1 MRARKYRVA
10 VAGGAGTWGRH
21 YLHAYAEH
29 PDCEVIALIDRAR
42 QRRQKFAD
50 HYGIEAVY
58 DSVDELLARE
68 IPDIVSAI
76 LPVEQA
82 HDAVIAC
89 AEAGVKVVSCEKP
102 IAAQLARA
110 DEMVRVCRERGTA
123 FGCGTGY
130 WDAAYLEET
139 AAWIRAG
146 NIGEIVAAALP
157 GGLPQEISGGGCV
170 QLTQLRL
177 LTGKEVEWVEGWT
190 LPPAPG
196 WVPPPGV
203 DESEGDRPAYGR
215 LGMSGGIVCEVP
227 EPRPEG
233 GRCPVSIQG
242 EEGQVWIT
250 GPRPVLIQ
258 GSGAAATPV
267 FPDFLEA
274 PRKSTFVYTI
284 ERLMHAFDAGG
295 GARCSGHD
303 YRQALEIAIALNE
316 SAQCDHQR
324 IALPLEDRSMRIFP
338 HPYRLQG
345 GDVAGWESIGYTG
358 PPQLD

>member
-1 MRARKYRVA
+1 MPARKYRVA

-42 QRRQKFAD
+42 ERRQKFAE
-50 HYGIEAVY
+50 HYGVEAVY
-58 DSVDELLARE
+58 DTVDELLARE

-157 GGLPQEISGGGCV
+157 GGLPQEVSGGGCV

-177 LTGKEVEWVEGWT
+177 ITGKEVEWVEGWT
-190 LPPAPG
+190 LSPAPG

-227 EPRPEG
+227 EPLAEG

-242 EEGQVWIT
+242 KEGQVWIS

-258 GSGAAATPV
+258 GSGAVATPV

-274 PRKSTFVYTI
+274 PRKGTFVYTI
-284 ERLMHAFDAGG
+284 ERLMHAFDAGAA
-295 GARCSGHD
+295 ARCSGHD